1 MAVAKP
7 DGPVNPQSWPCI
19 RAGADQSYDFTW
31 TALAH
36 PVRHRDYAAAAIFIS
51 ERLMAHQCFD
61 VHIDDQI
68 AHIRLIRP
76 EKRNS
81 MNAEFWGEL
90 PEIIE
95 DIANGARARV
105 IVISSTGPHFSS
117 GLDISSIGS
126 GEVGAG
132 DRQAAKPDPKQRRT
146 RGAAFYDNVRRMQ
159 STFSCLETCRIP
171 VLAAI
176 QGGCIGGGVDF
187 ATACDIRYAA
197 EDAYFTVFE
206 VNIGM
211 TADVGTFPRLV
222 KLIPEGI
229 VRELAYTGRRMSANE
244 AMSVGLVN
252 RVFPDHD
259 SLIKGV
265 REVAADIAAKAP
277 LAVYGCKQMINYAR
291 DHSTADGL
299 DYISIWNASMLQPDE
314 MAEAITANREH
325 RPGDFADLPPRR

>member
-1 MAVAKP
+1 MA
-7 DGPVNPQSWPCI
+7 
-19 RAGADQSYDFTW
+19 Y
-31 TALAH
+31 
-36 PVRHRDYAAAAIFIS
+36 
-51 ERLMAHQCFD
+51 ECFE
-61 VHIDDQI
+61 VTIDNQI

-81 MNAEFWGEL
+81 MNTAFWREL

-95 DIANGARARV
+95 DIDNAASARV

-117 GLDISSIGS
+117 GLDISAIG
-126 GEVGAG
+126 GGNG
-132 DRQAAKPDPKQRRT
+132 GQAAKPDPKQRRT

-159 STFSCLETCRIP
+159 STFSCLEACRIP
-171 VLAAI
+171 VLVAI

-187 ATACDIRYAA
+187 ATACDIRYAT

-229 VRELAYTGRRMSANE
+229 VRELAYTGRRMSATE
-244 AMSVGLVN
+244 AMSAGLVN

-259 SLIKGV
+259 SLVAGV
-265 REVAADIAAKAP
+265 MEVAEDIASKAP

-291 DHSTADGL
+291 DHNTADGL

-314 MAEAITANREH
+314 MAEAITANREK
-325 RPGDFADLPPRR
+325 RPGDFADLPPRS